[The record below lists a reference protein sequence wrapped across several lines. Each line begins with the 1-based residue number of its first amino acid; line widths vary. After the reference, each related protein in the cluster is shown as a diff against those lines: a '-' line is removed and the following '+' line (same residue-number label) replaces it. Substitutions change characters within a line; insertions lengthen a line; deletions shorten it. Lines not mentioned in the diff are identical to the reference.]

1 MKQVLV
7 TGGTGYLGGA
17 VVREFLTAGWQV
29 RCLVRPTSDHSVL
42 PKGVEVVTGDVTD
55 PESLR
60 PAMADVQLVCHS
72 AALVASWARN
82 RDLFEQVNVEGTANV
97 LAAALNAGVSRVV
110 YTSSFL
116 ALGATDDVGVAD
128 ESHAPAD
135 RRFHTD
141 YERTKTEALAR
152 VGEFVGRGLPVVT
165 VVPGVLFGPGRRTAG
180 SFINPLIEQLSRGR
194 LGPLVGTGRQRWCF
208 AYLPDVAR
216 GHVLAAERGRP
227 GERYILGG
235 ENLSLEEFLS
245 LAAELAGS
253 PYGEWRTVPL
263 WLAQALTLPA
273 VLWARL
279 GGRPPKV
286 TPGAVASL
294 VHSWAFSSEK
304 TCRELGYRITPTRTA
319 LQETLSWLKDMG
331 GKRGRESFLPSLDY
345 PSD

>member
-1 MKQVLV
+1 MKRVLV

-17 VVREFLTAGWQV
+17 IVRELLAAGWQV
-29 RCLVRPTSDHSVL
+29 RCLVRPTSDRSVL

-60 PAMADVQLVCHS
+60 PPMADVQLVCHS
-72 AALVASWARN
+72 AARVASWV
-82 RDLFEQVNVEGTANV
+82 RDRALFDRVNVDGVANV
-97 LAAALNAGVSRVV
+97 LGAALELAVPRVV
-110 YTSSFL
+110 YTSSFF
-116 ALGATDDVGVAD
+116 ALGPTDDSRIIAD
-128 ESHAPAD
+128 ESHSQFD

-141 YERTKTEALAR
+141 YERTKTEALER

-253 PYGEWRTVPL
+253 PYGGWRTVPL

-273 VLWARL
+273 VLRARL
-279 GGRPPKV
+279 GGRPPEV

-331 GKRGRESFLPSLDY
+331 QDCA
-345 PSD
+345 